1 MRLGFTLAEVLIT
14 LGIIGV
20 VAAMTLPVLIND
32 YKAKSL
38 SEQLKVSYSLL
49 SQGYAKMLADDE
61 TTDFRTSSYA
71 SMLEDENLSEE
82 DEIKLMGKYFKV
94 TVAVPYAQ
102 QVKEGWPAGNTKYS
116 GATCEKWVGKGSTWY
131 LKGRKQCEGLR
142 QNVYRLSNGA
152 LVRSGFF
159 MYYYPNKDNSG
170 HLKQPIAQLT
180 VDVNGEKGPNTFGE
194 DVFMFVVGQDGK
206 LYPMNGTDF
215 AYYMEAAFNKNFNNV
230 YYLRSGTD
238 TCKTG
243 DGKTCTAAV
252 LEHNFKINY

>member
-61 TTDFRTSSYA
+61 TTDFRTSSYT
-71 SMLEDENLSEE
+71 SMLEDENLLEE
-82 DEIKLMGKYFKV
+82 DEIKLMEKYFKV

-102 QVKEGWPAGNTKYS
+102 QVKEGWPAGSTKYS

-131 LKGRKQCEGLR
+131 LKGRKQCIGLR

-170 HLKQPIAQLT
+170 HLKQLIAELT
-180 VDVNGEKGPNTFGE
+180 VDVNGEKGPNW
-194 DVFMFVVGQDGK
+194 
-206 LYPMNGTDF
+206 
-215 AYYMEAAFNKNFNNV
+215 A
-230 YYLRSGTD
+230 RW
-238 TCKTG
+238 
-243 DGKTCTAAV
+243 
-252 LEHNFKINY
+252 

>member
-71 SMLEDENLSEE
+71 SMLEDANISDETEINL
-82 DEIKLMGKYFKV
+82 MQKYFKV
-94 TVAVPYAQ
+94 NVAVPYAQ
-102 QVKEGWPAGNTKYS
+102 QVKEGWPAGGTKYS

-152 LVRSGFF
+152 LVRSSFF
-159 MYYYPNKDNSG
+159 MYNYPNKENSG
-170 HLKQPIAQLT
+170 HLKQLIADLT

-206 LYPMNGTDF
+206 LYPRFGADY
-215 AYYMEAAFNKNFNNV
+215 AYYMAAVFNYDFNDV
-230 YYLRSGTD
+230 YYLSSGTD

-243 DGKTCTAAV
+243 NGRTCTAAV